1 MSAIDSDVTVPIH
14 MRAQHCAGVWD
25 IDKNR
30 PAKRAEKNV
39 GYFALPSDGTR
50 CWERNQNWKSGKD
63 VRPKT
68 YRNFASQRAPKKLDR
83 FLLDFY
89 LWVKQ
94 HVPVKLCIHTYARAA
109 RRVTVTPVSIADTLT
124 YLRFACRRSCHET

>member
-1 MSAIDSDVTVPIH
+1 MSAIDSDVTVPVRT
-14 MRAQHCAGVWD
+14 RAQRSAGVRD

-30 PAKRAEKNV
+30 SAKRAEKKEE
-39 GYFALPSDGTR
+39 YFALPSDGTR

-63 VRPKT
+63 VHPKT
-68 YRNFASQRAPKKLDR
+68 YRNFASQRAPKKFDR

-94 HVPVKLCIHTYARAA
+94 HVPVKHSVRTYARAA
-109 RRVTVTPVSIADTLT
+109 R
-124 YLRFACRRSCHET
+124 